1 MKKSGIILL
10 TICYFIVTTG
20 FAINIHYCG
29 GKLKEISLTQNEDCC
44 CGSRKKAKGCCEEK
58 TVVCKIKDNQKTA
71 AKTVVPTISNKQI
84 VALDVLIKFLT
95 YQSVD
100 ALEIKSHKDPPPDP
114 YSNPVFLL
122 NRNFRI

>member
-10 TICYFIVTTG
+10 TICYFIVATG

-44 CGSRKKAKGCCEEK
+44 CGPKKKAKGCCEEK
-58 TVVCKIKDNQKTA
+58 TVVCKIKDNQKTT
-71 AKTVVPTISNKQI
+71 AKAVVPTISNKQI
-84 VALDVLIKFLT
+84 VALHVLVNFLT
-95 YQSVD
+95 YPSVD
-100 ALEIKSHKDPPPDP
+100 AFEIKTNKTPPPDP
-114 YSNPVFLL
+114 YSDPVFLL